1 MKINKAL
8 KALDAYCEE
17 KNILQIDLF
26 SKEELM
32 ENVNEKVWDWSIQ
45 DELNEGCS
53 YEEAKENTA
62 AWLFSK
68 SKENLVENYILTD
81 TYKEMLMD
89 KAYELGLVE

>member
-26 SKEELM
+26 SKEELL

-45 DELNEGCS
+45 DELNEGYS

-68 SKENLVENYILTD
+68 SKENLVENYISTD

-89 KAYELGLVE
+89 KAYELGLMT